1 MILQI
6 VWENRFKLDKGND
19 CLVSCDGVD
28 FKIAEH
34 GRAFSSHKFKKRS
47 GLRYELCLC
56 ILTGDIVWLNGPY
69 ECGMWPDI
77 SVFRDSLKS
86 HLEPNERVEA
96 DDGYVGEH
104 PECVK
109 CPQGFANE
117 EQTEFMQQRVRNRQE
132 SINNRLKFWGILRQ
146 LYRHEITMHGDVVR
160 AVAVVCQ
167 LTINAGEKLFACGYR
182 DPPYN

>member
-146 LYRHEITMHGDVVR
+146 LCRHEITMHGDAVR

-167 LTINAGEKLFACGYR
+167 LTVNAGEKLFACGQR
-182 DPPYN
+182 DPLCN